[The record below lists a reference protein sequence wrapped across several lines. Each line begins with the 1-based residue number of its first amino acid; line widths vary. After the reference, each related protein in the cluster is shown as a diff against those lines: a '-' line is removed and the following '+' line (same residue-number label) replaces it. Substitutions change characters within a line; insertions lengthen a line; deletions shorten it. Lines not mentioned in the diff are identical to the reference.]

1 MNYILVGTL
10 AGILRGAPETTEQVE
25 ICPAPKEENLARLQG
40 ALKLLNV
47 DTEADGR
54 AGEDLRPHDPVCRLD
69 TAFGELVI
77 DLRPQ
82 GTDGFHDLR
91 RQARREL
98 LDDPGLRVSVASLA
112 DLLRS
117 VRARGVADEAP
128 RLQMYRRLNELEHQ
142 LERSRGRAL

>member
-1 MNYILVGTL
+1 MDYILVGTL
-10 AGILRGAPETTEQVE
+10 AGILRGAPETTERVE
-25 ICPAPKEENLARLQG
+25 ICPAPKAENLARLHG
-40 ALKLLNV
+40 ALGLLNV
-47 DTEADGR
+47 DTEDGGR
-54 AGEDLRPHDPVCRLD
+54 ASEDLRPPDPARRFD

-98 LDDPGLRVSVASLA
+98 LDESGLRVSVASLA

-117 VRARGVADEAP
+117 VRARGLTDEAP